1 MTEQDNS
8 ALMISMA
15 QTMAMQAAITS
26 IPVFDGKNIP
36 LKDFIQDIR
45 NTDADIPDNQKA
57 SFIKKVLSKL
67 RGSARNSTYGVAFSS
82 IDDLVKHLKQ
92 RFATGKNF
100 SYYNAQLNDLRM
112 VQEVR

>member
-1 MTEQDNS
+1 MPEQDTS

-45 NTDADIPDNQKA
+45 NADADFPDAQKE

-67 RGSARNSTYGVAFSS
+67 DG
-82 IDDLVKHLKQ
+82 LH
-92 RFATGKNF
+92 AT
-100 SYYNAQLNDLRM
+100 LPMELR
-112 VQEVR
+112 

>member
-1 MTEQDNS
+1 MTDNS
-8 ALMISMA
+8 ALMISIA

-45 NTDADIPDNQKA
+45 NADAKIPDTQKG

-67 RGSARNSTYGVAFSS
+67 RGSARNSQPERTFPTIVPS
-82 IDDLVKHLKQ
+82 
-92 RFATGKNF
+92 
-100 SYYNAQLNDLRM
+100 
-112 VQEVR
+112 